1 MSRRQNR
8 LRQAAES
15 HKHATK
21 TVKTDGGII
30 IVDEGAEITD
40 AVYQKARLATKLG
53 ELAQNIQ

>member
-15 HKHATK
+15 PKHATK
-21 TVKTDGGII
+21 TIKTDGGIV